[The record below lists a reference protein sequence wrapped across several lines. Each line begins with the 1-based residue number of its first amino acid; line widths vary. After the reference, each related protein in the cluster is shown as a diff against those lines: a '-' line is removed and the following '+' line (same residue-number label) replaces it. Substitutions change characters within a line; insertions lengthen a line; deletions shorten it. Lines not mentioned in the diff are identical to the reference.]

1 MPPSLMA
8 RFTVKHGYNVR
19 RTRVAEK
26 LAQGRHA
33 AAQTGR
39 ALYGVKTANEIEC
52 INNK

>member
-8 RFTVKHGYNVR
+8 RFTVKHGHNVR

-26 LAQGRHA
+26 LAQCRHTA
-33 AAQTGR
+33 VHTGR
-39 ALYGVKTANEIEC
+39 ALNGVKAANEIEC